1 MSSITEVKQRRV
13 GVGNGSFEEEYYE
26 EKLEVKTLC
35 DFHELPEWQQDN
47 DKILTGY
54 IRETRSIKKCL
65 RSLLIWNNESVNI
78 YTHLV
83 SAVSYFLLM
92 LGITDLFMIPQFPT
106 TTFADYGVIN
116 FYLLG
121 AFGCLMCSSCFHTFK
136 QHSCPHSDAWSK
148 VDYMGIIVLI
158 TCSMISL
165 LYYGYFDQMKYFKV
179 FTLVTGVLATA
190 CSVCVL
196 SDKFN
201 HKDFRPLRAGFFI
214 AFGLSGIFP
223 VAAGMAKFGVHEVL
237 QRIQLKLLGLE
248 ALFYIAGALIYGF
261 RIPETIYP
269 GRFDFLGHSHQI
281 FHVLVVIASFL
292 HLQAVMGSYNF
303 KHSYLNGVGLAA
315 LHSVY

>member
-1 MSSITEVKQRRV
+1 MSSITEVKRRRV
-13 GVGNGSFEEEYYE
+13 PIGNGNGEGLYKEVLE
-26 EKLEVKTLC
+26 EKTLY

-54 IRETRSIKKCL
+54 IRETKSVLKCV
-65 RSLLIWNNESVNI
+65 RSLFIWNNETVNI

-92 LGITDLFMIPQFPT
+92 LGITDLVMVPHFPT
-106 TTFADYGVIN
+106 STFTDYSVIN

-136 QHSCPHSDAWSK
+136 QHSGPHSDAWSK

-165 LYYGYFDQMKYFKV
+165 IYYGFFDHMEYFRL
-179 FTLVTGVLATA
+179 FTVLTLTLATA
-190 CSVCVL
+190 CTVCVL

-214 AFGLSGIFP
+214 AFGLSGVFP
-223 VAAGMAKFGVHEVL
+223 VAAGIIKFGIQGGV
-237 QRIQLKLLGLE
+237 QRVQLKYLGLE
-248 ALFYIAGALIYGF
+248 AIFYIAGALIYGF
-261 RIPETIYP
+261 RIPETMFP
-269 GRFDFLGHSHQI
+269 GRFDFWGHSHQI

-292 HLQAVMGSYNF
+292 HLKAVMGSYIF
-303 KHSYLNGVGLAA
+303 KHSHLNGVGLAA
-315 LHSVY
+315 LQSTY